1 MKNMKLILSDN
12 SELEIQQYEYIASG
26 DDEGGIRVIIH
37 GITIEELVEKLK
49 AKLDDIAIKT
59 DSDETVYSLKNG
71 TLGNVISKDIGAE
84 SVTFTIKP
92 QTQDFYI
99 AQNTADIAA
108 INEAIADLAASV
120 RCFPRMRG

>member
-1 MKNMKLILSDN
+1 MKLILSDN

-37 GITIEELVEKLK
+37 DVTIEELVEKLK
-49 AKLDDIAIKT
+49 AKLDEVAVKT
-59 DSDETVYSLKNG
+59 DSDETVYSLKNA
-71 TLGNVISKDIGAE
+71 TLGNVITKDIGTG

-92 QTQDFYI
+92 QNADFYI

-120 RCFPRMRG
+120 GGE

>member
-1 MKNMKLILSDN
+1 MKLILSDN

-26 DDEGGIRVIIH
+26 DDEGGIKVIIH
-37 GITIEELVEKLK
+37 GFTIEELVEKLK
-49 AKLDDIAIKT
+49 DKLDEVAVKADG
-59 DSDETVYSLKNG
+59 DETAYSLKNAMI
-71 TLGNVISKDIGAE
+71 GNLITKDVETE

-120 RCFPRMRG
+120 GGE

>member
-120 RCFPRMRG
+120 GGE

>member
-1 MKNMKLILSDN
+1 MKLILSDN

-26 DDEGGIRVIIH
+26 DDEGGIRAIIH
-37 GITIEELVEKLK
+37 DITIEELVEKLK
-49 AKLDDIAIKT
+49 SKLDEVAVKT
-59 DSDETVYSLKNG
+59 DSDETVYSLKNA
-71 TLGNVISKDIGAE
+71 TLGNVITKDIESG

-92 QTQDFYI
+92 QTADFYI

-120 RCFPRMRG
+120 GGE

>member
-1 MKNMKLILSDN
+1 MKNMKLILSN
-12 SELEIQQYEYIASG
+12 KSEIEIQQYEYLSSG
-26 DDEGGIRVIIH
+26 DDEGGIKVIIH

-49 AKLDDIAIKT
+49 AKLDEVAVKT
-59 DSDETVYSLKNG
+59 DSDETVYSLKNA
-71 TLGNVISKDIGAE
+71 TLGNVITKDIGTG

-92 QTQDFYI
+92 QNADFYI

-120 RCFPRMRG
+120 GGE

>member
-1 MKNMKLILSDN
+1 MKLILSDN

-26 DDEGGIRVIIH
+26 DDEGGIRAIVH
-37 GITIEELVEKLK
+37 DITIEELVEKLK
-49 AKLDDIAIKT
+49 ARLDEITIKT

-71 TLGNVISKDIGAE
+71 TLGNVITKDIVVGNVE
-84 SVTFTIKP
+84 FTIKP
-92 QTQDFYI
+92 QTADFYI

-120 RCFPRMRG
+120 GGE

>member
-1 MKNMKLILSDN
+1 MKLILSDN
-12 SELEIQQYEYIASG
+12 SELEIQQYEYLSSG
-26 DDEGGIRVIIH
+26 DDEGGIKVLIH
-37 GITIEELVEKLK
+37 GFTIEELVEKLK
-49 AKLDDIAIKT
+49 AKLDEIAVKS
-59 DSDETVYSLKNG
+59 DSDETVYSLKNA
-71 TLGNVISKDIGAE
+71 TLGNLITKDIGTG

-120 RCFPRMRG
+120 GGE

>member
-1 MKNMKLILSDN
+1 M
-12 SELEIQQYEYIASG
+12 
-26 DDEGGIRVIIH
+26 
-37 GITIEELVEKLK
+37 
-49 AKLDDIAIKT
+49 
-59 DSDETVYSLKNG
+59 
-71 TLGNVISKDIGAE
+71 LGNLITKDVETG

-120 RCFPRMRG
+120 GGE

>member
-1 MKNMKLILSDN
+1 MKLILSDN

-37 GITIEELVEKLK
+37 DVTIEELVEKLK
-49 AKLDDIAIKT
+49 AKLDEVAVKT
-59 DSDETVYSLKNG
+59 DSDETVYSLKNA
-71 TLGNVISKDIGAE
+71 TLGNVITKDIGTG

-92 QTQDFYI
+92 QNADFYI
-99 AQNTADIAA
+99 AQNTADIEA

-120 RCFPRMRG
+120 GGE